1 MLKLL
6 FLTAVL
12 VACGRRSPAS
22 SGENAAAPPRP
33 ESGMAEADKA
43 LAKLSQL
50 VGGTWVGGDDRFVI
64 EHRYEWA
71 FDKTAIRG
79 LGVIGKGGPRE
90 QYVEAIL
97 GLDAVKKAVYYV
109 DIHGGTSVFQ
119 GTVKLEG
126 DDLVFEFATVVGKPA
141 RWREVAR
148 FADAD
153 TLRFTIFADKDGTW
167 APLMT
172 QTLKRRHPEARPDQV
187 VNEGVIKAPVEA
199 VWAALTTKEG
209 QESWN
214 VAHAE
219 IDLKI
224 GGKMRTHYDR
234 KGVIGDPG
242 TIENTVLAFE
252 PNRLLVMQVA
262 DPPAKFPFKDAIRK
276 MWTVI
281 HFEEAG
287 PGRTRLRV
295 VGVGYG
301 DDDESRKLKA
311 FFAKGNDHTIRKLQ
325 AKFDP
330 EANRPSGPAH

>member
-1 MLKLL
+1 VKIFRLL
-6 FLTAVL
+6 SLTWLLA
-12 VACGRRSPAS
+12 ACAAGPAARA
-22 SGENAAAPPRP
+22 GEDAA
-33 ESGMAEADKA
+33 GMAEADKA
-43 LAKLSQL
+43 FARLSQL
-50 VGGTWVGGDDRFVI
+50 VGGTWVGGDDKFVI
-64 EHRYEWA
+64 EHHYEWA

-79 LGVIGKGGPRE
+79 LGVIGKGGPHE
-90 QYVEAIL
+90 QQVEAIL
-97 GLDAVKKAVYYV
+97 GLDPVNKAVYYLDV
-109 DIHGGTSVFQ
+109 HGGKTVFQ

-153 TLRFTIFADKDGTW
+153 TLQFTIFADKDGKW
-167 APLMT
+167 SPLMK
-172 QTLKRRHPEARPDQV
+172 QTSKRRRPEARPDQV
-187 VNEGVIKAPVEA
+187 VSEGIIKAPVEA

-224 GGKMRTHYDR
+224 GGKMRTHYDP

-242 TIENTVLAFE
+242 TIVNTILAFE
-252 PNRLLVMQVA
+252 PNRLLAMQVA

-311 FFAKGNDHTIRKLQ
+311 FFARGNDYTIRKLQ
-325 AKFDP
+325 AKFEP
-330 EANRPSGPAH
+330 GAKSQSGPAH